1 MSIFDIFR
9 KKEDSVKTIEN
20 NNEPI
25 LTKATEIT
33 VRQNPA
39 ISLHDDLVGL
49 IWFADG
55 PLKNYVNDNIEK
67 NTFNHNGLKITL
79 RMTGDEEPSLIY
91 TKQHIVVPS
100 DISLIERPPYFPTY
114 SGLTPE
120 QKGVYIKLLQ
130 NPYNQNIDIGF
141 VFILYYGLE
150 RHLLIGDYERAYKV
164 ILKLRDVHSNKSF
177 QSYTANALVLT
188 SMLHQKGEIAL
199 DFIKSLDK
207 SYEYSFSDNLY
218 LLCYFSFEIPITAN
232 DIMRMAR
239 TFEFSNLNY
248 IKKYPDIFQSVLES
262 LITEKYGEKTIILS
276 RLLSKSDISK
286 LSTQDTPIFAN
297 TSIRDKSF
305 PVPIISSS
313 FKLKKEFNILLENT
327 HEIVKNKISEMRK
340 EGTLKEDKKDNQPK
354 ELPIFNEKVEK
365 ELLDELEKVKIDLV
379 QRHFIFINIQDFYYK
394 YRDLDEKYLLI
405 CIDYCMKD
413 IKSLKEMEEQYIQ
426 SEISREKEYAK
437 IMGNQFN
444 KKQEEDIRAKGF
456 IGRIPAFSRL
466 VIIFEKQKKYEIAIE
481 ICDIAISFK
490 HEAEEYI
497 QRKEKIIQK
506 IKKIELA

>member
-1 MSIFDIFR
+1 MSILDLFR
-9 KKEDSVKTIEN
+9 KKETSIKINDIRSD
-20 NNEPI
+20 PI
-25 LTKATEIT
+25 PIKSTDLTL
-33 VRQNPA
+33 RQNPA
-39 ISLHDDLVGL
+39 ISIHDDLLGL

-55 PLKNYVNDNIEK
+55 PFKNYVNENTEK
-67 NTFNHNGLKITL
+67 NTFNYNGLKISL
-79 RMTGDEEPSLIY
+79 RMTGDEEPSLVY
-91 TKQHIVVPS
+91 TKHHIVIPS
-100 DISLIERPPYFPTY
+100 DISQIERPPYFPTF
-114 SGLTPE
+114 SGLSPE

-164 ILKLRDVHSNKSF
+164 IIKLRDVHTNKSF

-207 SYEYSFSDNLY
+207 SYEYSFSDNLF
-218 LLCYFSFEIPITAN
+218 LLCYFSFEIPLTAN

-248 IKKYPDIFQSVLES
+248 IKKYPDIFQSVLED
-262 LITEKYGEKTIILS
+262 LLTKKYGEKSILLS

-286 LSTQDTPIFAN
+286 LSTEDTPIFAN

-305 PVPIISSS
+305 PVPIISSN
-313 FKLKKEFNILLENT
+313 FKLKKELNILLENT
-327 HEIVKNKISEMRK
+327 HEIVKKKISEMRK
-340 EGTLKEDKKDNQPK
+340 EGSLKEDKTEKQQKK
-354 ELPIFNEKVEK
+354 ELPIFNKK
-365 ELLDELEKVKIDLV
+365 EEQDLLTVLENIKTNRV
-379 QRHFIFINIQDFYYK
+379 QRHFIYISIQDFYYK
-394 YRDLDEKYLLI
+394 YRDLDEQYLLL

-413 IKSLKEMEEQYIQ
+413 IQSLSEMEAQYIQ
-426 SEISREKEYAK
+426 SEISREKEYARL
-437 IMGNQFN
+437 MGNQFT
-444 KKQEEDIRAKGF
+444 KQEEEKIKDTGF

-466 VIIFEKQKKYEIAIE
+466 AIIFEKQKKYEKAIE

-490 HEAEEYI
+490 HEAEEYN
-497 QRKEKIIQK
+497 QRKEKII
-506 IKKIELA
+506 KKMEKEN

>member
-9 KKEDSVKTIEN
+9 KKETLLKTIEN
-20 NNEPI
+20 DNDPI
-25 LTKATEIT
+25 PSKSTEVT
-33 VRQNPA
+33 VCQNPA
-39 ISLHDDLVGL
+39 ISIHDDLVGL

-55 PLKNYVNDNIEK
+55 PFKNYVNDNIEK
-67 NTFNHNGLKITL
+67 NTFIYNGLKITL
-79 RMTGDEEPSLIY
+79 RMTGDEEPSQIF
-91 TKQHIVVPS
+91 TKQHIVIP
-100 DISLIERPPYFPTY
+100 DDTSLIERPPYFPTY

-164 ILKLRDVHSNKSF
+164 ILKLRNVHSNKSF

-188 SMLHQKGEIAL
+188 SMLQQKGEIAL

-207 SYEYSFSDNLY
+207 SYEYSFSDNLF

-232 DIMRMAR
+232 DIIRMAR
-239 TFEFSNLNY
+239 TFEFSNMNY
-248 IKKYPDIFQSVLES
+248 IKKYPDLFQSVLET
-262 LITEKYGEKTIILS
+262 LIVEKYGENTILLS
-276 RLLSKSDISK
+276 RILSKSDISK

-305 PVPIISSS
+305 PVPIISSN
-313 FKLKKEFNILLENT
+313 FKLKKEFNILLENA
-327 HEIVKNKISEMRK
+327 HEIVKKNISEMRI
-340 EGTLKEDKKDNQPK
+340 EGKLKEEKTEKSPK
-354 ELPIFNEKVEK
+354 ELPVFNKKEEN
-365 ELLDELEKVKIDLV
+365 ELLDSMEKVKDDFV
-379 QRHFIFINIQDFYYK
+379 QRHFIYISIQNFYYK
-394 YRDLDEKYLLI
+394 YRELDEKYLLL

-413 IKSLKEMEEQYIQ
+413 IQSLNKMEEQYIQ
-426 SEISREKEYAK
+426 SEINQEKDYAK
-437 IMGNQFN
+437 MMGTQFN
-444 KKQEEDIRAKGF
+444 KQQEEKIRDTGF

-466 VIIFEKQKKYEIAIE
+466 AIIFEKQKNYEKAIE

-490 HEAEEYI
+490 HESEEYI
-497 QRKEKIIQK
+497 KRKEKII
-506 IKKIELA
+506 KKMEKEN